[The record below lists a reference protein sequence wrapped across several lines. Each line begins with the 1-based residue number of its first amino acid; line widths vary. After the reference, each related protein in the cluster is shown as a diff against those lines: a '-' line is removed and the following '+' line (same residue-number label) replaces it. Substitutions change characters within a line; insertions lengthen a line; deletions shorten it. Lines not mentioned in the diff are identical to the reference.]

1 MIRCR
6 VLNMLAKHKFSQE
19 EVSAPSE
26 TEIFNQ
32 ILSGPSNA
40 VEIGESLPEMQRAR
54 VAQFCYNRVHMR
66 ELGLRLASTCS
77 MVSLRNAF
85 GRAADV
91 VYKQSRDVD
100 ATLSKLKSSPGNQ
113 SPKPITLKDT
123 AAG

>member
-1 MIRCR
+1 
-6 VLNMLAKHKFSQE
+6 MLAKQKMSEE
-19 EVSAPSE
+19 EVSVPTES
-26 TEIFNQ
+26 EIFNQ
-32 ILSGPSNA
+32 ILTGPSNA
-40 VEIGESLPEMQRAR
+40 VEIGESLPELQRAR

-77 MVSLRNAF
+77 MVSLKSAF

-100 ATLSKLKSSPGNQ
+100 ATLSKLKSTPGSQ
-113 SPKPITLKDT
+113 TPKPITLKDT